1 MLQKNSKGQSAPES
15 DSEEYVTVPESEP
28 KSEPKSAPKLAP
40 KSAPKL
46 SKPTNHM
53 PFNYLKMP
61 EKRKTRI
68 LVDMDGV
75 LVDFETTLFQAYR
88 AENPQLGYIEPENRQ
103 GMYMDAQYREKFGE
117 TEYQVLRDLLDRDHF
132 YRDMLPILPAVDAVN
147 SLLEHPR
154 YEVFICTSPHWT
166 NKTCAFDKTN
176 WIKKYLPKIETNR
189 IIMSSDK
196 TVVDGDFLID
206 DNEVIKGAN
215 KSPKFKHVLCRCGH
229 NKGIKKSVEMPLILE
244 KWEDLMD
251 IIR

>member
-1 MLQKNSKGQSAPES
+1 MIGTVKNYFYPQSAVKSQSAPQS
-15 DSEEYVTVPESEP
+15 DSEEYVSVPKSAQ
-28 KSEPKSAPKLAP
+28 KSEPKSVP
-40 KSAPKL
+40 
-46 SKPTNHM
+46 KPTNHM

-88 AENPQLGYIEPENRQ
+88 TENPHLRYIEPENRQ

-117 TEYQVLRDLLDRDHF
+117 TEYQVLRNLLDRDHF
-132 YRDMLPILPAVDAVN
+132 YRDMLPILPAVEAVN
-147 SLLEHPR
+147 FLLDNPR
-154 YEVFICTSPHWT
+154 FEVFICTSPHWT
-166 NKTCAFDKTN
+166 NRTCAFDKTN

-189 IIMSSDK
+189 IFMTSDK

-206 DNEVIKGAN
+206 DNEVIKGTN
-215 KSPKFKHVLCRCGH
+215 ESPKFKHVLCRCGH
-229 NKGIKKSVEMPLILE
+229 NKGVKKSEKMPLILE